1 MKKKKMTIRQ
11 ALEQLEY
18 PLTYKKFSKTFKKIK
33 KSERR
38 FFIKLLKVYCSEI
51 KNHELVQYASA
62 SQLNLNQKGLILVL
76 SDRLMLIHSK
86 ERSKIIHFDEIKFSK
101 IAQVDFERVDENGNN
116 DEIYGSLFLKVAR
129 KNMGTKNYNVR
140 GILKRDLPK
149 LTEFIKMKK
158 S

>member
-11 ALEQLEY
+11 ALEQLDY
-18 PLTYKKFSKTFKKIK
+18 PLTYKEFSKTFKKIK

-51 KNHELVQYASA
+51 KNHELVYLASA
-62 SQLNLNQKGLILVL
+62 SQLNLNQKGLVIVL
-76 SDRLMLIHSK
+76 ADRLMLIHSK
-86 ERSKIIHFDEIKFSK
+86 ERAKIIHFDEIEFNK
-101 IAQVDFERVDENGNN
+101 IAQVDFERMDESDN
-116 DEIYGSLFLKVAR
+116 DIYGSLFLKVAR

-140 GILKRDLPK
+140 GILKEDLPK

>member
-11 ALEQLEY
+11 ALEQLDY
-18 PLTYKKFSKTFKKIK
+18 PLTYKTFSKTFKKIK

-51 KNHELVQYASA
+51 KNHELVYLASA
-62 SQLNLNQKGLILVL
+62 SQLNLNQKGLVIVL
-76 SDRLMLIHSK
+76 ADRLMLIHSK
-86 ERSKIIHFDEIKFSK
+86 ERAKIIHFDEIEFNK
-101 IAQVDFERVDENGNN
+101 IAQVDFERMDESDNG
-116 DEIYGSLFLKVAR
+116 IYGSLFLKVAR

-140 GILKRDLPK
+140 GILKEDLPK

>member
-1 MKKKKMTIRQ
+1 MKKKKMTIRL
-11 ALEQLEY
+11 ALEQLDY

-51 KNHELVQYASA
+51 KNHELVYLASA
-62 SQLNLNQKGLILVL
+62 SQLNLNQKGLVIVL
-76 SDRLMLIHSK
+76 ADRLMLIHSK
-86 ERSKIIHFDEIKFSK
+86 ERAKIIHFDEIKFNK
-101 IAQVDFERVDENGNN
+101 IAQVDFERTDESDN
-116 DEIYGSLFLKVAR
+116 DIYGSLFLKVAR

-140 GILKRDLPK
+140 GILKEDLPK

>member
-11 ALEQLEY
+11 ALEQLDY

-33 KSERR
+33 KNERR

-51 KNHELVQYASA
+51 KNHELVYLASA
-62 SQLNLNQKGLILVL
+62 SQLNLNQKGLVIVL
-76 SDRLMLIHSK
+76 ADRLMLIHSK
-86 ERSKIIHFDEIKFSK
+86 ERAKIIHFDEIEFNK
-101 IAQVDFERVDENGNN
+101 IAQVDFERMDESDN
-116 DEIYGSLFLKVAR
+116 DIYGSLFLKVAR

-140 GILKRDLPK
+140 GILKEDLPK

>member
-11 ALEQLEY
+11 ALEQIEY

-51 KNHELVQYASA
+51 KNHELVYHASA
-62 SQLNLNQKGLILVL
+62 SQLNLNQKGLVIVL
-76 SDRLMLIHSK
+76 ADRLMLIHSK
-86 ERSKIIHFDEIKFSK
+86 ERAKIIHFDEIEFSK
-101 IAQVDFERVDENGNN
+101 IAQVDFERMDESDNN
-116 DEIYGSLFLKVAR
+116 IYGSLFLKVAR

-140 GILKRDLPK
+140 GILKEDLPK

>member
-1 MKKKKMTIRQ
+1 MTIRQ
-11 ALEQLEY
+11 ALEQIEY

-51 KNHELVQYASA
+51 KNHELVYHASA
-62 SQLNLNQKGLILVL
+62 SQLNLNQKGLVIVL
-76 SDRLMLIHSK
+76 ADRLMLIHSK
-86 ERSKIIHFDEIKFSK
+86 ERAKIIHFDEIEFSK
-101 IAQVDFERVDENGNN
+101 IAQVDFERMDESDNN
-116 DEIYGSLFLKVAR
+116 IYGSLFLKVAR

-140 GILKRDLPK
+140 GILKEDLPK